1 VGSIAGVS
9 AIAAGS
15 AHVAS
20 SHVDPSVVRREAKGP
35 VNLFGLYAR
44 EQGIL
49 AREAFYLVIPA
60 SFMAHRR
67 VTQFLEL
74 VVEELT
80 TEARRELPGYSFE
93 ALGRVQPL
101 VPETEA
107 PQ

>member
-1 VGSIAGVS
+1 MEVALDIRSGHADAGVGIR
-9 AIAAGS
+9 IAAQM
-15 AHVAS
+15 A
-20 SHVDPSVVRREAKGP
+20 
-35 VNLFGLYAR
+35 GLDFVP
-44 EQGIL
+44 L

-67 VTQFLEL
+67 VTQFLEF

-93 ALGRVQPL
+93 TLGRVQPL
-101 VPETEA
+101 VPEPDA